1 MTQHPGGELDFASLY
16 RENFAF
22 VWRVLR
28 RLGVPPAQ
36 IEDAAQE
43 VFVIVHRRRD
53 RWTHG
58 SARSWLF
65 GIARRVASDAR
76 RTNRRTDRRLRA
88 VAEAAPHRS
97 DPNGRMEAADFV
109 ARVLETMDPD
119 KRVVFVLADIE
130 GLTAQ
135 EICDAIDV
143 NVNTIYARLRAAR
156 KIFKD
161 ARAAAER
168 PHHDDDSPKDDAS

>member
-1 MTQHPGGELDFASLY
+1 VTDTPGEFDFDALY
-16 RENFAF
+16 RDNFAF

-28 RLGVPPAQ
+28 RLGIPVAQ
-36 IEDAAQE
+36 LEDAAQE

-65 GIARRVASDAR
+65 GIARRVAADVR
-76 RTNRRTDRRLRA
+76 RGNRRGDRRLRA
-88 VAEAAPHRS
+88 VADAVQPRR
-97 DPNGRMEAADFV
+97 DPSGRMEAADFV
-109 ARVLETMDPD
+109 ARVLEAMDPD
-119 KRVVFVLADIE
+119 KRIVFVLADIE

-135 EICDAIDV
+135 EIGEALDV

-156 KIFKD
+156 RLFKD
-161 ARAAAER
+161 ARARAER
-168 PHHDDDSPKDDAS
+168 GEPA

>member
-1 MTQHPGGELDFASLY
+1 MNETPADFDFSGLY
-16 RENFAF
+16 RDNFAF

-28 RLGVPPAQ
+28 RLGIPVPQ
-36 IEDAAQE
+36 LEDAAQE

-65 GIARRVASDAR
+65 GIARRVASDVR
-76 RTNRRTDRRLRA
+76 RSNRRGDRRLRA
-88 VAEAAPHRS
+88 VADVPPPPQ
-97 DPNGRMEAADFV
+97 DPSGRMEAADFV
-109 ARVLETMDPD
+109 ARVLEEMDPD
-119 KRVVFVLADIE
+119 KRIVFVLADIE

-135 EICDAIDV
+135 EIGDALDV

-156 KIFKD
+156 QLFKQ
-161 ARAAAER
+161 ARAAAQRREQR
-168 PHHDDDSPKDDAS
+168 